1 MSTAPSASDNVGRL
15 LGSAVITCLIAA
27 NLSGCASRQTAATPA
42 SAAPTSASDDRQ
54 AVLLFRQ
61 AVEEY
66 ATMHR
71 RLARTLP
78 RVAAD
83 ASPEAVHARE
93 VAFEKLIAGERKSGT
108 PGDLFIPPIQP
119 LIRRVATQLLSG
131 PAGAP
136 LLDTIKEESTE
147 GRASVKV
154 NARYPDNVP
163 LSSVPAQLLSALPT
177 LPEELEYRFVGRNL
191 ILLDA
196 KARLVADVMPN
207 VLPR

>member
-1 MSTAPSASDNVGRL
+1 
-15 LGSAVITCLIAA
+15 
-27 NLSGCASRQTAATPA
+27 
-42 SAAPTSASDDRQ
+42 
-54 AVLLFRQ
+54 
-61 AVEEY
+61 
-66 ATMHR
+66 MHR

-93 VAFEKLIAGERKSGT
+93 VAFEKLIAGERQSGT
-108 PGDLFIPPIQP
+108 PGDLFVPPIQP
-119 LIRRVATQLLSG
+119 LIRRVASQLLSG

-136 LLDTIKEESTE
+136 LLDTIKEESTD